1 MQNQQSILYYAG
13 IILWEKAEHWRST
26 IVTSHLGEF
35 DAHILCSAKF
45 RGSLITNFTH
55 FQPLVKVF
63 HWKLIH
69 EPRISCK
76 SIDEQ
81 HSRAMLPNL
90 QGMLSKNIATHVAH
104 PLFSCWYIS
113 TLHVTW
119 WMSCSC
125 SKYCGV
131 IPGWFLR
138 VPSLHALVVIPMFAA
153 LEEDYGMSSKHRF
166 QPESYSTGGNTD
178 LWGLLRT
185 MNNSLCKATVLLHML

>member
-35 DAHILCSAKF
+35 DAHKLCSAKF
-45 RGSLITNFTH
+45 RGSLITNFMH
-55 FQPLVKVF
+55 FQPFVKLF
-63 HWKLIH
+63 HWKLTP

-90 QGMLSKNIATHVAH
+90 QGMFSKNIATHVAH

-113 TLHVTW
+113 TLHV
-119 WMSCSC
+119 MSCSC
-125 SKYCGV
+125 LLWCHSHLVWLVFEGS
-131 IPGWFLR
+131 IPTCACCNNHVCSFRRRLR
-138 VPSLHALVVIPMFAA
+138 N
-153 LEEDYGMSSKHRF
+153 E
-166 QPESYSTGGNTD
+166 Q
-178 LWGLLRT
+178 
-185 MNNSLCKATVLLHML
+185 